1 MGSFDAACPRIHEHA
16 RRRCGA
22 FRSSR
27 GWLDFQ
33 DGAVGFVGEEIDQAV
48 WALPDISNALV
59 QLRQHGLPLQLPH
72 LVVEHHPLHAAGS
85 SRSAALHAAETP
97 AKDKVKVLYHVDGKD
112 LEVAKYAMALI
123 NKHIDAEGGPDK
135 IDVELVVHG
144 PALELFDKDKMDPE
158 LKKRFEQIVEKG
170 VHAEMCQ
177 VSMKMYNKTLDN
189 LVKGFVATLHPVA
202 VKRIA
207 DLQKEGYIYI
217 KP

>member
-1 MGSFDAACPRIHEHA
+1 MFTMSLKRQLVVSALAVAA
-16 RRRCGA
+16 
-22 FRSSR
+22 
-27 GWLDFQ
+27 L
-33 DGAVGFVGEEIDQAV
+33 
-48 WALPDISNALV
+48 LM
-59 QLRQHGLPLQLPH
+59 LPLSS
-72 LVVEHHPLHAAGS
+72 PLQ
-85 SRSAALHAAETP
+85 AAETP

-158 LKKRFEQIVEKG
+158 LKKRFEQIVDKG

-177 VSMKMYNKTLDN
+177 VSMKLYNKTLDN
-189 LVKGFVATLHPVA
+189 LVKGFVATLNPVA

-207 DLQKEGYIYI
+207 DLQREGYIYI